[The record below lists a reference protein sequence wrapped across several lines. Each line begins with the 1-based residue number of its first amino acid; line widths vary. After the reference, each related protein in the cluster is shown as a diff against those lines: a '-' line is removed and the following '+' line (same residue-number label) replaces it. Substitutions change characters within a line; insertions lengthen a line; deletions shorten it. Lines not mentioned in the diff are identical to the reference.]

1 MDKYEIHI
9 GEYYDLE
16 EKVNKPKQK
25 LIITG
30 EQLEAIETFA
40 SKRKDSE
47 LNTIYKINDCEFRVY
62 PHFDF
67 KAIWEESAPKP
78 KPVKEW
84 EIVALDESFHLNDTN
99 TPDLY
104 FKAAVERGAI
114 IKSVRRVS
122 DGKVFTVGD
131 EVTVSFD
138 SGKGFKN
145 TIHHFTYTS
154 GVDIIDVYFTQQTAA
169 YNIAKLN
176 IEKAKQ
182 HLFTTFDNKPIYE
195 GDEYWIVFPDFTFD
209 KWDAFKNGNAVFD
222 KDEKT
227 FSTEQAA
234 KEYIL
239 MNKPCLSVSQVLKL
253 EVEGVAT
260 LETGAERP
268 IAINKSDLI
277 ALAKA
282 EQ

>member
-78 KPVKEW
+78 KDWEVVAMAETLDGKRVGFFQFPSTENAIRHPEHPIYAVKR
-84 EIVALDESFHLNDTN
+84 I
-99 TPDLY
+99 
-104 FKAAVERGAI
+104 
-114 IKSVRRVS
+114 S
-122 DGKVFTVGD
+122 DGEVFTYDDITSHGTISGFEICGD
-131 EVTVSFD
+131 DMRVKIKESILGGTINLRLLQKHKQPLFKTYN
-138 SGKGFKN
+138 GKDVWENQVVCMLEKHSW
-145 TIHHFTYTS
+145 TTRPITATEAMI
-154 GVDIIDVYFTQQTAA
+154 VDCGYYKDREKLGLEFFSNDDVAQ
-169 YNIAKLN
+169 
-176 IEKAKQ
+176 
-182 HLFTTFDNKPIYE
+182 
-195 GDEYWIVFPDFTFD
+195 
-209 KWDAFKNGNAVFD
+209 
-222 KDEKT
+222 
-227 FSTEQAA
+227 
-234 KEYIL
+234 EYIL
-239 MNKPCLSVSQVLKL
+239 MNKRCLSVSQVLKL
-253 EVEGVAT
+253 ELAGVAT
-260 LETGAERP
+260 IQTGAERP